1 MKTYNEIITE
11 LSNANASGYIYSLN
25 ELHDLVSQAS
35 GSLSENTTLTSYY
48 SGSAFLDQDV
58 STGLYQESISVNSY
72 GEIGRIS
79 QTDVSRLAENIAFL
93 DALKNTLDS
102 IAVDSFDKFN
112 QEGTTAYEFWNGS
125 GGIDPSTG

>member
-35 GSLSENTTLTSYY
+35 GGLSENTTLTSYY
-48 SGSAFLDQDV
+48 SCSAFLDQDV

-72 GEIGRIS
+72 SETVRIELI
-79 QTDVSRLAENIAFL
+79 VIFYL
-93 DALKNTLDS
+93 
-102 IAVDSFDKFN
+102 FDKKVFKI
-112 QEGTTAYEFWNGS
+112 F
-125 GGIDPSTG
+125 